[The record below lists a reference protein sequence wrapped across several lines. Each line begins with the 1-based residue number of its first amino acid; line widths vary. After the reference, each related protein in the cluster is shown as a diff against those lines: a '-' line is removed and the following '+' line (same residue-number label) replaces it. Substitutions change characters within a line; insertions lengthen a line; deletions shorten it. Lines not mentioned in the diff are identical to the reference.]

1 MKVNEMHK
9 ILVDSVDQIVS
20 ARVSSMTTTN
30 SIIGVVSENPD
41 GFNCKVKIKMDEV
54 TCIIP
59 EHLHSWIQ
67 KDDIVI
73 IQDLYNDG
81 QKRMITGKTG
91 QLQSSP
97 SLVFYDKDEDKNT
110 SGVDG
115 LFDKEDNL
123 TGLLGTVVSK

>member
-1 MKVNEMHK
+1 MHK

-20 ARVSSMTTTN
+20 ARVSSITTTN